1 MIVITSYLF
10 YLKILSITNYKHYS
24 PRKKIKIGVAYSRD
38 FYIASFIMM
47 KIKQAFSED
56 IIFERTDFSGC
67 DIVITDY
74 PLFDLPKEIDRIY
87 ILEEE
92 LTREDWELI
101 FSKISIAIFD
111 LQY

>member
-1 MIVITSYLF
+1 NWICELLLRI
-10 YLKILSITNYKHYS
+10 YKHYS
-24 PRKKIKIGVAYSRD
+24 PRTKIKIGVSYSRD

-56 IIFERTDFSGC
+56 IIFERTNFSTC

-74 PLFDLPKEIDRIY
+74 PMFNLPKKIERIY

-111 LQY
+111 LQ

>member
-1 MIVITSYLF
+1 MIEDNL
-10 YLKILSITNYKHYS
+10 ILRNGK
-24 PRKKIKIGVAYSRD
+24 
-38 FYIASFIMM
+38 FILDDSSKEVLHKNKVWAML
-47 KIKQAFSED
+47 ID
-56 IIFERTDFSGC
+56 NNGDRIWG
-67 DIVITDY
+67 
-74 PLFDLPKEIDRIY
+74 FDLPKEIDRIY

>member
-1 MIVITSYLF
+1 M
-10 YLKILSITNYKHYS
+10 
-24 PRKKIKIGVAYSRD
+24 
-38 FYIASFIMM
+38 
-47 KIKQAFSED
+47 
-56 IIFERTDFSGC
+56 
-67 DIVITDY
+67 ITDY

>member
-1 MIVITSYLF
+1 M
-10 YLKILSITNYKHYS
+10 
-24 PRKKIKIGVAYSRD
+24 
-38 FYIASFIMM
+38 
-47 KIKQAFSED
+47 
-56 IIFERTDFSGC
+56 
-67 DIVITDY
+67 ITDY

-101 FSKISIAIFD
+101 FSKISITIFD

>member
-1 MIVITSYLF
+1 MPAQPSFNFLF
-10 YLKILSITNYKHYS
+10 
-24 PRKKIKIGVAYSRD
+24 
-38 FYIASFIMM
+38 
-47 KIKQAFSED
+47 
-56 IIFERTDFSGC
+56 IFERTDFSGC

>member
-1 MIVITSYLF
+1 
-10 YLKILSITNYKHYS
+10 
-24 PRKKIKIGVAYSRD
+24 
-38 FYIASFIMM
+38 MM

-56 IIFERTDFSGC
+56 IIFERTDFSSC

-101 FSKISIAIFD
+101 FSKISIAILICNIKTNIKRQPVSPAIMKTSD
-111 LQY
+111 LQTTSASFSLTENSL

>member
-1 MIVITSYLF
+1 MLAQSSFNFLF
-10 YLKILSITNYKHYS
+10 
-24 PRKKIKIGVAYSRD
+24 
-38 FYIASFIMM
+38 
-47 KIKQAFSED
+47 
-56 IIFERTDFSGC
+56 IFERTDFSSC

-101 FSKISIAIFD
+101 FSKISIVIFD

>member
-1 MIVITSYLF
+1 MNCCYEFISTIV
-10 YLKILSITNYKHYS
+10 
-24 PRKKIKIGVAYSRD
+24 PAKIKIGVAYSRD

-56 IIFERTDFSGC
+56 IIFERTDFSSC

-87 ILEEE
+87 ILEIRRINPE
-92 LTREDWELI
+92 
-101 FSKISIAIFD
+101 KIGN
-111 LQY
+111 

>member
-1 MIVITSYLF
+1 MLF
-10 YLKILSITNYKHYS
+10 RS
-24 PRKKIKIGVAYSRD
+24 
-38 FYIASFIMM
+38 
-47 KIKQAFSED
+47 
-56 IIFERTDFSGC
+56 ERTNFSTC

-74 PLFDLPKEIDRIY
+74 PMFNLPKKIERIY

-111 LQY
+111 LQ

>member
-1 MIVITSYLF
+1 
-10 YLKILSITNYKHYS
+10 
-24 PRKKIKIGVAYSRD
+24 
-38 FYIASFIMM
+38 MM

-56 IIFERTDFSGC
+56 IIFERTDFSSC

-101 FSKISIAIFD
+101 FSKISIAILICNIKTNIKRQPVSPYNENKRPKTTSASFS
-111 LQY
+111 LTENSL

>member
-1 MIVITSYLF
+1 
-10 YLKILSITNYKHYS
+10 
-24 PRKKIKIGVAYSRD
+24 
-38 FYIASFIMM
+38 MM

-56 IIFERTDFSGC
+56 IIFERTDFSGY